1 MWCHFNQKTI
11 SATVNNE
18 FIWMRKY
25 EKKYYVLSCRNEI
38 YFDDYKLP
46 IKIDENWH
54 IGRNI
59 DYEMKRKKAIEP
71 ELLNLLELILTKK
84 NLIFLELSI
93 KAILIVVVEH
103 CKRI

>member
-1 MWCHFNQKTI
+1 M
-11 SATVNNE
+11 NE
-18 FIWMRKY
+18 KIW
-25 EKKYYVLSCRNEI
+25 KKYNVLSCRNDI

-71 ELLNLLELILTKK
+71 ELLNLLELILTKMT
-84 NLIFLELSI
+84 LVFLELSI
-93 KAILIVVVEH
+93 KAILIVLAEH

>member
-1 MWCHFNQKTI
+1 
-11 SATVNNE
+11 
-18 FIWMRKY
+18 
-25 EKKYYVLSCRNEI
+25 
-38 YFDDYKLP
+38 
-46 IKIDENWH
+46 
-54 IGRNI
+54 
-59 DYEMKRKKAIEP
+59 MKRKKAIEP